1 MREVADILFGAAFT
15 VAVSVALGSLL
26 LARLRLTFHRWE
38 ATLFEFVAGAGCLS
52 FLTALLCILNVASQG
67 RLPVGRTRL
76 HRNRRLWR
84 ARGATRRRTL
94 PAVSLTWMTAFYLIF
109 SAFFI
114 YYFFNAL
121 APEISPDGSG
131 YHLGNVVRIWRNH
144 GFDWN
149 YHSLYSYFSQ
159 GGEMQFLVA
168 FCFGRHPAAALVHF
182 TWLCTLPLLMVC
194 WGRRFGFAKAEYLR
208 RDSHLCE
215 PRHRQRRNLG
225 LQRPD
230 GCHSDLCSLL
240 SASSMG

>member
-1 MREVADILFGAAFT
+1 M
-15 VAVSVALGSLL
+15 
-26 LARLRLTFHRWE
+26 
-38 ATLFEFVAGAGCLS
+38 
-52 FLTALLCILNVASQG
+52 
-67 RLPVGRTRL
+67 
-76 HRNRRLWR
+76 
-84 ARGATRRRTL
+84 
-94 PAVSLTWMTAFYLIF
+94 F

-159 GGEMQFLVA
+159 GAEMQFLVA

-194 WGRRFGFAKAEYLR
+194 WGRRFGFAKAGIFAAILVFASPVIGKDGISAYNDLMVATLIYAVFYLLQVW
-208 RDSHLCE
+208 DESQSYNLLILIGLLCWY
-215 PRHRQRRNLG
+215 
-225 LQRPD
+225 
-230 GCHSDLCSLL
+230 LL
-240 SASSMG
+240 TA